1 MLYYETIEKDSKLD
15 WVVFIHGIGGSTK
28 TWKKQIDDFSQN
40 HNILL
45 LDLAGHGNSRDEKSD
60 HNLLNIPQEIK
71 KVLDFLNIE
80 KAHFVGMS
88 LGTLILLFYALIYP
102 DTVKSLILGGAVT
115 KLTISGKVT
124 IWIAQKTKKLLPH
137 KAISKIFALA
147 LMPKK
152 NHEKSRKIFIR
163 ESLKMKKEELVLW
176 MNALDMVKYAETY
189 VDILKNLKNI
199 PILYVMGSEDHF
211 FLKGTS
217 EVANEINAKLKII
230 KDCGHVCTI
239 ERYKEF
245 NRIALDF
252 IKDNT
257 LIPIAA

>member
-1 MLYYETIEKDSKLD
+1 MLYYEKIENGEDLD

-45 LDLAGHGNSRDEKSD
+45 LDLAGHGNSKDEESD

-71 KVLDFLNIE
+71 NVLDVLNID

-88 LGTLILLFYALIYP
+88 LGTLVLIFYAMIFP
-102 DTVKSLILGGAVT
+102 DTVLSLTLGGAIT
-115 KLTISGKVT
+115 KLTVSGKFTV
-124 IWIAQKTKKLLPH
+124 WLAQKTKKILPH
-137 KAISKIFALA
+137 KAISRIFATV

-176 MNALDMVKYAETY
+176 INTLDIVKYAEMY
-189 VDILKNLKNI
+189 IDILQNIKNI
-199 PILYVMGSEDHF
+199 PIMYIMGSEDHI
-211 FLKGTS
+211 FLKGTE
-217 EVANEINAKLKII
+217 EVARQTSAKIQVI
-230 KDCGHVCTI
+230 KNCGHVCTI

-252 IKDNT
+252 IENRV
-257 LIPIAA
+257 PIAA